1 MKIERIIYSCHS
13 LLNEANTSIYP
24 TRNVEHEYVDIADV
38 KNEQH
43 PSSQSGRRLH
53 DIEKKKGKI
62 MLQLKYFILKVTK

>member
-13 LLNEANTSIYP
+13 LLNKANTAIYP

-43 PSSQSGRRLH
+43 PSSQSGRQLP
-53 DIEKKKGKI
+53 DIEKKKVR
-62 MLQLKYFILKVTK
+62 LCRSLNTLF